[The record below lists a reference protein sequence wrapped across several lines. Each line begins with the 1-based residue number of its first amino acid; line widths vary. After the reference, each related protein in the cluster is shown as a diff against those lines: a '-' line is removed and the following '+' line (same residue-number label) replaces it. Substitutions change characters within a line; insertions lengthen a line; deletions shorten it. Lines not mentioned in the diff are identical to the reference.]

1 MTCFPKQVMFCM
13 IGVMMMLWRSSKPLL
28 TASEAAV
35 IAVFIEL
42 SLYIGGLW
50 MEDHLLT
57 HSVGIRIVV
66 RI

>member
-1 MTCFPKQVMFCM
+1 M